1 MASPMSKISSF
12 AYEEMSS
19 PASKVSSFA
28 YEDMPSPAFEVTS
41 VYSDMPSPGVWMT
54 TPVKKSAFKPEMSSI
69 PSKQAAINAQV
80 LAAKAQISATNTQ
93 MTPTKA
99 QMSSTKAQMSP
110 AKSQMSVKPR
120 TASMDSK
127 CTTFSDIIRALDETH
142 DRIASMGVDELKKE
156 RVDSLYLLDD
166 GQPKHSTHRA
176 YDTKKYMA
184 SMKKG
189 EITLREIQ
197 IAVGGTKLPEEHV
210 ADWIAINGS
219 EYLMFFLT
227 YSILLTILQSFLSP
241 LMATA
246 SAPTTLTLALPSA
259 DATPSPATSRV
270 PSRKLRTSSSEA
282 KRYVQMLLARV
293 MKVFS
298 DMFSTASSSITSPR
312 CLLCISHVAIAVQKW
327 LDAVTEH
334 QHRGYGGF
342 LELAF
347 TG

>member
-1 MASPMSKISSF
+1 MSSPMSKISSF

-19 PASKVSSFA
+19 PASKPSSFA

-41 VYSDMPSPGVWMT
+41 VWGDSPAPGVWMT
-54 TPVKKSAFKPEMSSI
+54 TPIKKSPSKPAMSI
-69 PSKQAAINAQV
+69 PERQAAIHAQCS
-80 LAAKAQISATNTQ
+80 ANKAQKSATNTQ

-99 QMSSTKAQMSP
+99 QVSSTKAQMSP
-110 AKSQMSVKPR
+110 AKSQMSVKTR

-197 IAVGGTKLPEEHV
+197 EAVGGTKLPEEHI
-210 ADWIAINGS
+210 ADWLAINGS
-219 EYLMFFLT
+219 EYLTIFLHMFDLADND
-227 YSILLTILQSFLSP
+227 SR
-241 LMATA
+241 A
-246 SAPTTLTLALPSA
+246 S
-259 DATPSPATSRV
+259 
-270 PSRKLRTSSSEA
+270 
-282 KRYVQMLLARV
+282 
-293 MKVFS
+293 
-298 DMFSTASSSITSPR
+298 
-312 CLLCISHVAIAVQKW
+312 
-327 LDAVTEH
+327 
-334 QHRGYGGF
+334 
-342 LELAF
+342 
-347 TG
+347 

>member
-1 MASPMSKISSF
+1 MSKISSF

-19 PASKVSSFA
+19 PASKFSSFA

-41 VYSDMPSPGVWMT
+41 VWGDSPSPGVWMT
-54 TPVKKSAFKPEMSSI
+54 TPIKKSPSKPAMSI
-69 PSKQAAINAQV
+69 PERQAAIHAQCS
-80 LAAKAQISATNTQ
+80 ANKTQKSANKAQKSANKAQKSATNTQ

-99 QMSSTKAQMSP
+99 QMSSNKAQMSP
-110 AKSQMSVKPR
+110 AKSQMSVKTR

-197 IAVGGTKLPEEHV
+197 EAVGGTKLPEEHI
-210 ADWIAINGS
+210 ADWLAINGS
-219 EYLMFFLT
+219 EYLTIFLHMFDLADND
-227 YSILLTILQSFLSP
+227 SRASRARLWLRQVHLRP
-241 LMATA
+241 LPWTCQAQT
-246 SAPTTLTLALPSA
+246 
-259 DATPSPATSRV
+259 RHH
-270 PSRKLRTSSSEA
+270 
-282 KRYVQMLLARV
+282 LAR
-293 MKVFS
+293 
-298 DMFSTASSSITSPR
+298 
-312 CLLCISHVAIAVQKW
+312 
-327 LDAVTEH
+327 H
-334 QHRGYGGF
+334 QGCRQ
-342 LELAF
+342 ES
-347 TG
+347 